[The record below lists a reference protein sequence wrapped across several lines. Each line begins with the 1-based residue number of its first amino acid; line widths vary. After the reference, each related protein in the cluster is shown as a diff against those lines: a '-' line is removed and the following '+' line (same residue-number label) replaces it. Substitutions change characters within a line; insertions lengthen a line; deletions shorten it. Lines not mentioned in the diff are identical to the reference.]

1 MNNIFMVCFLVSYL
15 ILFKYIIHVI
25 LNYVLLCQLTDCK
38 EINICFTTMACLKCT
53 RWNAM
58 STGVFQHSF
67 LVFWPTDDDSSLY
80 SYWSVF
86 SRVNATTKK
95 YCIFNRYFLRSIVKA
110 REFNSVV
117 ESSDEKYCLVNL
129 WSRKLC
135 LEHI

>member
-1 MNNIFMVCFLVSYL
+1 MHENYFYGILFLVSYL

-25 LNYVLLCQLTDCK
+25 LNDVLLCQLTDCK

-80 SYWSVF
+80 YFWSVF
-86 SRVNATTKK
+86 SQVNATAKQ
-95 YCIFNRYFLRSIVKA
+95 YYIFNRDFQRSIVNA
-110 REFNSVV
+110 RDCNSVV

-129 WSRKLC
+129 
-135 LEHI
+135 